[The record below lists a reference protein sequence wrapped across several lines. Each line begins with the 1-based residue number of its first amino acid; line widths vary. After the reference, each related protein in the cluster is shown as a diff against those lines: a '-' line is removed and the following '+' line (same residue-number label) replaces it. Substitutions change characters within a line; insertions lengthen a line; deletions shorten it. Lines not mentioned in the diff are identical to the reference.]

1 MKRNEVLFSCVCH
14 IRQSF
19 HSHRLCQ
26 HPQLLQDDLITFEC
40 LAANHHVLYLG
51 RSLYNR
57 YGPSSPHFL
66 TFTNQ
71 IGYVFQDDAWVVI
84 NGEAIDVTKWISI
97 HPGGEQ
103 AIMAYL
109 GKDRAAAVAIFLF
122 WLLQIGLEELN

>member
-1 MKRNEVLFSCVCH
+1 
-14 IRQSF
+14 
-19 HSHRLCQ
+19 
-26 HPQLLQDDLITFEC
+26 
-40 LAANHHVLYLG
+40 
-51 RSLYNR
+51 
-57 YGPSSPHFL
+57 L

-71 IGYVFQDDAWVVI
+71 NGYVFQDDAWVVI

-109 GKDRAAAVAIFLF
+109 GKDRAAAVFLFLF